1 MQLGV
6 LSPSLPRF
14 SPQPPHRP
22 CRPPRA
28 DPALAPPL
36 PQPLAEEPAASLP
49 TAPRQLGASP
59 GGALPAME
67 HLVLGLVLLSGTLD
81 SASPRHC
88 QDQHPFKVLDMAPS
102 SFDDQYQ
109 GCSRMMEKELEELN
123 RTEFTDKDY
132 AEAWKKGA
140 AEWQSKPHHVSRV
153 PALRREHAVA
163 LLAYTWQCDP
173 YTKFNAAVR
182 VAGRS
187 REEYL
192 NTFHFKVLHFLLSEA
207 LRVLRDAQPQKCHHV
222 YRGIR
227 GIRFTAQQH
236 QSIRFGQFT
245 SASLR
250 KVEALKF
257 GKDTLFSVETCYG
270 VLIRNF
276 SFFTDEEEVLIPP
289 FEIFEVTNIT
299 HNGNRAFIQ
308 LRSQGAS
315 STYNCEWVKE
325 KRCKTLACV
334 FSAGRSIHGDL
345 PRLWGFLL
353 ASTALAA
360 AVGS

>member
-81 SASPRHC
+81 TARPRHC

-102 SFDDQYQ
+102 SFDDQYW
-109 GCSRMMEKELEELN
+109 GCSCMMEEELEKLN
-123 RTEFTDKDY
+123 RTEFANNRVYK
-132 AEAWKKGA
+132 EAWRNA
-140 AEWQSKPHHVSRV
+140 TAEWRRWQSHVPLPR
-153 PALRREHAVA
+153 ALRRGHAVA
-163 LLAYTWQCDP
+163 LLAYTQNCP
-173 YTKFNAAVR
+173 LYREFNAAIR

-187 REEYL
+187 HEEYL

-207 LRVLRDAQPQKCHHV
+207 LRILRDTQPQKCHHV

-250 KVEALKF
+250 EEIARQF
-257 GKDTLFSVETCYG
+257 GKDTFFSVETCYG
-270 VLIRNF
+270 ALIRNF
-276 SFFTDEEEVLIPP
+276 SVFTDEEEVLIPP
-289 FEIFEVTNIT
+289 FEIFKVTSIT
-299 HNGNRAFIQ
+299 HHGNRTIIQ

-315 STYNCEWVKE
+315 STYNCEWVK
-325 KRCKTLACV
+325 
-334 FSAGRSIHGDL
+334 GRSIHGDL

-353 ASTALAA
+353 AAMALAA

>member
-1 MQLGV
+1 
-6 LSPSLPRF
+6 
-14 SPQPPHRP
+14 
-22 CRPPRA
+22 
-28 DPALAPPL
+28 
-36 PQPLAEEPAASLP
+36 
-49 TAPRQLGASP
+49 
-59 GGALPAME
+59 ME

-81 SASPRHC
+81 SASPRHWR
-88 QDQHPFKVLDMAPS
+88 DLDPFKKVALDMAPS

-109 GCSRMMEKELEELN
+109 GCSRMMEEELEKLN
-123 RTEFTDKDY
+123 RTEFANNRVYRETWSQ
-132 AEAWKKGA
+132 AT
-140 AEWQSKPHHVSRV
+140 AEWRRQWGRV
-153 PALRREHAVA
+153 AQRQAVRLDQVVA
-163 LLAYTWQCDP
+163 LLAYTLQGP
-173 YTKFNAAVR
+173 LHREFNAAVR

-207 LRVLRDAQPQKCHHV
+207 LRILRDAQPQKCHHV
-222 YRGIR
+222 YRGVDIH
-227 GIRFTAQQH
+227 FTARHH

-245 SASLR
+245 STSLR
-250 KVEALKF
+250 NDSTQHF
-257 GKDTLFSVETCYG
+257 GQDTLFSVETCYG

-276 SFFTDEEEVLIPP
+276 SFFPLEEEVLIPP
-289 FEIFEVTNIT
+289 FEIFEVTSVT

-325 KRCKTLACV
+325 KRCKNQTCV

-353 ASTALAA
+353 AAMALAA